1 MDGETVQDEDAGFDS
16 FGTEDATPT
25 ETPVVEDKVA
35 EVTEDTPEVVE
46 EPEAPAPEFMQITKS
61 QFDDLMAKASQ
72 VDTLRSM
79 SDKAFGKIGGIERVL
94 SELKQQPQGQ
104 PVQLSEDDF
113 AELKGEFPELAEL
126 QMKGMQRL
134 LGKLRVPQVDT
145 SAIEQMVGAQTSNT
159 RSELVDTTLDAI
171 VDGDWKEEVKTDKF
185 AQWINGQGDD
195 VKALGSSDSLRD
207 AAKLMRLF
215 KAHKDAPPPAPT
227 PASSANRRIAAAV
240 SPKGTNAI
248 SSQNLTEEDA
258 FNAYSKS

>member
-1 MDGETVQDEDAGFDS
+1 MDGETVETEDAGFDG
-16 FGTEDATPT
+16 FGTEELTPT
-25 ETPVVEDKVA
+25 ETPVVEDKV
-35 EVTEDTPEVVE
+35 EEVVE
-46 EPEAPAPEFMQITKS
+46 VPPEPEAPAPEFMQITKS

-94 SELKQQPQGQ
+94 TELRQSPQGQ

-145 SAIEQMVGAQTSNT
+145 SAIEQMVGDRVTST

-171 VDGDWKEEVKTDKF
+171 VDGDWKEEAKSEKF
-185 AQWINGQGDD
+185 ASWIEGQSNDI
-195 VKALGSSDSLRD
+195 KALGGSDSLRD
-207 AAKLMRLF
+207 AAKLMRLY
-215 KAHKDAPPPAPT
+215 KNHRDAPPPAPVT
-227 PASSANRRIAAAV
+227 TSSTSRRIAAAV
-240 SPKGTNAI
+240 SPKGTNAVT
-248 SSQNLTEEDA
+248 STNQTEDDA
-258 FNAYSKS
+258 FNAYSKF

>member
-1 MDGETVQDEDAGFDS
+1 MDGETVNQDEDAGFDS

-25 ETPVVEDKVA
+25 ETPVVEEVVA
-35 EVTEDTPEVVE
+35 EVTPEVVE
-46 EPEAPAPEFMQITKS
+46 TPEAEAPEFMQITKS
-61 QFDDLMAKASQ
+61 QFEDLMNKASQ
-72 VDTLRSM
+72 VDTLRTM

-94 SELKQQPQGQ
+94 TELKQQPQGQ

-159 RSELVDTTLDAI
+159 RAELVDTTLDAI

-185 AQWINGQGDD
+185 AQWINGQSNDI
-195 VKALGSSDSLRD
+195 KALGSSDSLRD

-215 KAHKDAPPPAPT
+215 KSHRDAPPPPSPVT
-227 PASSANRRIAAAV
+227 QNSTSRRIAAAV
-240 SPKGTNAI
+240 APKGTNAVT
-248 SSQNLTEEDA
+248 SQNLTEEDA
-258 FNAYSKS
+258 FNAYSK

>member
-25 ETPVVEDKVA
+25 ATPVVEEVVA
-35 EVTEDTPEVVE
+35 EVTPEVVE

-61 QFDDLMAKASQ
+61 QFDDLMNKASQ
-72 VDTLRSM
+72 VDTLRTM

-94 SELKQQPQGQ
+94 TELKQQPQGQ

-126 QMKGMQRL
+126 QMKGMKRL
-134 LGKLRVPQVDT
+134 MDKLRVPQVDA

-159 RSELVDTTLDAI
+159 RAELVDTTLDAI

-185 AQWINGQGDD
+185 AQWIDGQGND

-227 PASSANRRIAAAV
+227 PAPTNSTSRRIAAAV
-240 SPKGTNAI
+240 APKGTNAVT
-248 SSQNLTEEDA
+248 SQNLTEEDA
-258 FNAYSKS
+258 FNAYSKG